1 MANKETVAVVLAAG
15 FGKRMNSSLPKV
27 LHPIAGRAMIL
38 QLLDNLSEINPRRI
52 VLVTG
57 PDMGTVG
64 EAIKAAGYEV
74 EVVIQEDRLGTGH
87 AVQQTEQLLSSYTGN
102 VLILYGDSPLI
113 TPKTLLNMLK
123 ARSDKTEPAAV
134 VLGFRPLDAADY
146 GRLILDA
153 SGNLEAIVEARD
165 ANEEE
170 LSDNFCNSGVMVVD
184 GKVLFDLIAQLSDQN
199 AKGEFYL
206 TDIIKFAC
214 LGGRRCSVVEGDE
227 EELIGINSR
236 AELALAETIFQDRL
250 RETAM
255 ENGATLIDP
264 SSIYFSYDTQIGR
277 DVIIGPNVFFGPGVE
292 ICDGAEIRAFS
303 HIEGAFIENNAIIGP
318 FARLRPGADIGEGV
332 HIGNFVEV
340 KNATLATGVKANH
353 LTYIGDT
360 KVGEKTNIGAGTI
373 TCNYDGYK
381 KSMTDIG
388 AGAFIGSNTALVAP
402 VKVGDNAII
411 GAGSVITKNVEAG
424 ALALTRADQKIVK
437 DYAAKSRNPKA
448 KK

>member
-1 MANKETVAVVLAAG
+1 MADKETVAVVLAAG

-38 QLLDNLSEINPRRI
+38 QLLDSLSEINPEKI
-52 VLVTG
+52 VLVIG
-57 PDMGTVG
+57 PDMESVSD
-64 EAIKAAGYEV
+64 AIKSAGYDV
-74 EVVIQEDRLGTGH
+74 EFVIQEDRLGTGH
-87 AVQQTEQLLSSYTGN
+87 AVRQTEQVLSGYAGN
-102 VLILYGDSPLI
+102 VFILYGDSPLI
-113 TPKTLLNMLK
+113 TPKTLLKMLK
-123 ARSDKTEPAAV
+123 ARSHKTEPAAV
-134 VLGFRPLDAADY
+134 VLGFRPLDVADY
-146 GRLILDA
+146 GRLIFDA

-170 LSDNFCNSGVMVVD
+170 LSNNVCNSGVMVVD
-184 GKVLFDLIAQLSDQN
+184 GKILFDLTAQLSDQN
-199 AKGEFYL
+199 SKGEFYL
-206 TDIIKFAC
+206 TDIIKFAYQ
-214 LGGRRCSVVEGDE
+214 GGRQCSVIEGDE

-236 AELALAETIFQDRL
+236 VELALAETIFQDRM
-250 RETAM
+250 REVVM

-292 ICDGAEIRAFS
+292 ICDGAEIRAFC

-340 KNATLATGVKANH
+340 KNAALATGVKANH

-360 KVGEKTNIGAGTI
+360 KVGEKANIGAGTI

-381 KSMTDIG
+381 KAMTEIG
-388 AGAFIGSNTALVAP
+388 AGSFIGSNTALVAP

-411 GAGSVITKNVEAG
+411 GAGSVITKNVEAD

-437 DYAAKSRNPKA
+437 DYALKSRKPKA